1 MRTRYTSGM
10 TQLPSTAV
18 LIHAAYADA
27 PVIRVDVVVLTDE
40 AEKAK
45 AALESQRRMRLA
57 GVWARPED
65 EEEF

>member
-1 MRTRYTSGM
+1 MRTRYTSHM
-10 TQLPSTAV
+10 MQLPSTAV
-18 LIHAAYADA
+18 PAPLAYADA

-40 AEKAK
+40 AERAQ